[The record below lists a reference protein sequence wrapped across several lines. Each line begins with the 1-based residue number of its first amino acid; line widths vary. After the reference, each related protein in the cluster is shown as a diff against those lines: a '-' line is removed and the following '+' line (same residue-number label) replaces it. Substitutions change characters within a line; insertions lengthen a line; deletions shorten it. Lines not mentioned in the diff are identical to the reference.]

1 MTDQNPRNNATP
13 LNIDLTADINGSQ
26 PKDFSDPLRSDWG
39 VMGRALRL
47 HSNEALDFSGAL
59 PANYPFTFSMW
70 MLPEVNTPT
79 EIRFTGDNLTSTH
92 VSGNPRQ
99 FLFNAQIQDRS
110 TVFQNWVHVAV
121 VAHEDSNYTFYIDSS
136 GFEVTDPI
144 NILNIPAVSVDG
156 LLDETY
162 IYQIAL
168 TEVQI
173 KYLAGRHFLDFV
185 RK

>member
-1 MTDQNPRNNATP
+1 
-13 LNIDLTADINGSQ
+13 
-26 PKDFSDPLRSDWG
+26 
-39 VMGRALRL
+39 MGRALRL

-121 VAHEDSNYTFYIDSS
+121 VAHEDSNYTFYIDGS

-173 KYLAGRHFLDFV
+173 KYLAGRHFLDLSGNKMHLAAIGGDFPMTSPDSDPV
-185 RK
+185 KQCRHTDTKQSR